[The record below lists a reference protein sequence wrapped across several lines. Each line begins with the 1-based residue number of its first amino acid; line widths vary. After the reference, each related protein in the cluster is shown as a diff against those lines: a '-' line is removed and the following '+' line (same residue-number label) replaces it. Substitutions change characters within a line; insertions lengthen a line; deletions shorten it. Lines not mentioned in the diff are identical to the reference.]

1 MLRDRHEID
10 KFFLDILA
18 LTSELD
24 PVLAHIDVLLDD
36 DELYQR
42 VRGDFARRYP
52 KTLQTG
58 RNSTPVE
65 VVLRVLVVKHLY
77 GWSYAET
84 EKHVR
89 DSLVLRHFC
98 RVYFERVPDEKT
110 LLRWA
115 NLLQPETLISLN
127 AHVLQLASRL
137 KITRGRKLR
146 TDGTVVETNIRY
158 PTDNGLL
165 ADGVRVLGRTLR
177 RAKTVLGDTT
187 ELTQETF
194 RNRSRSAR
202 KYARQVAN
210 QARRR
215 SETAKAQLTTTYRK
229 LLQVARQS
237 VQQAKIVLEQ
247 LQTQKDRAAQR
258 LTATLETFTPR
269 VEQVISQCERR
280 VFAGESVPAS
290 EKLVSLFEPHTAI
303 IRRNKVR
310 KPTEFGRKVWLD
322 EVDGGLLS
330 NWRVL
335 AGNPNDVNQWQPAL
349 DQHTQQFGCAPEQV
363 SGDRG
368 LYSPGNEA
376 YARALGVA
384 RVILPKPGHKSKQR
398 RAHEKQLWFR
408 RGRRYHAGVEG
419 RISVLKRRY
428 RLDRCRNRGEAGFH
442 RWVGLAILAANLNT
456 IGTKLAA
463 KAT

>member
-77 GWSYAET
+77 GRSYAET

-177 RAKTVLGDTT
+177 RA
-187 ELTQETF
+187 
-194 RNRSRSAR
+194 N
-202 KYARQVAN
+202 
-210 QARRR
+210 
-215 SETAKAQLTTTYRK
+215 
-229 LLQVARQS
+229 
-237 VQQAKIVLEQ
+237 
-247 LQTQKDRAAQR
+247 
-258 LTATLETFTPR
+258 
-269 VEQVISQCERR
+269 
-280 VFAGESVPAS
+280 
-290 EKLVSLFEPHTAI
+290 
-303 IRRNKVR
+303 
-310 KPTEFGRKVWLD
+310 
-322 EVDGGLLS
+322 
-330 NWRVL
+330 
-335 AGNPNDVNQWQPAL
+335 
-349 DQHTQQFGCAPEQV
+349 
-363 SGDRG
+363 
-368 LYSPGNEA
+368 
-376 YARALGVA
+376 
-384 RVILPKPGHKSKQR
+384 
-398 RAHEKQLWFR
+398 
-408 RGRRYHAGVEG
+408 
-419 RISVLKRRY
+419 
-428 RLDRCRNRGEAGFH
+428 
-442 RWVGLAILAANLNT
+442 
-456 IGTKLAA
+456 
-463 KAT
+463 